1 MTNIEQTI
9 KDIKNIKIQG
19 ADAISSACVTAIID
33 YAKILRKEPVEK
45 FLKSLAEKSF
55 ALGSARPT
63 EPLARNSLFYLLESV
78 EKQLKVRKNST
89 TEELIVELIMRADRI
104 EAKMKEVK
112 EQIINH
118 GAKLIAKKTKF
129 LTHCHSTSAESILL
143 SGTQLMKKNRKVFTT
158 ETRPLYQGRKTV
170 EDLAKGGLN
179 PTLIIDSAAPFI
191 LSGGFGKFV
200 TPEVVLIGADAVL
213 PDGSIINK
221 VGSYGIALAA
231 QKNHIPVYSVA
242 GLLKYAEKDQIIEL
256 RNEAEIIFASPDF
269 DVFNP
274 AFDKV
279 PAELITG
286 IICEAGIVK
295 PRDFKAIAHKKYSWL
310 K

>member
-1 MTNIEQTI
+1 MQKIEQTI

-19 ADAISSACVTAIID
+19 AEAISRACVIAIID
-33 YAKILRKEPVEK
+33 YAKTLRKESQEN
-45 FLKSLAEKSF
+45 FLSSLAEKAF
-55 ALGSARPT
+55 LLGNARPT
-63 EPLARNSLFYLLESV
+63 EPLARNTLLYLLESV
-78 EKQLKVRKNST
+78 EKQLKAKRNST
-89 TEELIVELIMRADRI
+89 AEELVVELIICADKV
-104 EAKMKEVK
+104 EAGMKAVK

-143 SGTQLMKKNRKVFTT
+143 SGTPNMKKLRKVFIT

-170 EDLAKGGLN
+170 KDLAKGGLN
-179 PTLIIDSAAPFI
+179 VTLIIDSVAPFI

-221 VGSYGIALAA
+221 VGSYSIALAA

-256 RNEAEIIFASPDF
+256 RNEAEIIFSSPDF

-286 IICEAGIVK
+286 IICEAGVVK
-295 PRDFKAIAHKKYSWL
+295 PRDFKATAHKKYFWL